1 LQTSNG
7 NNAAPAV
14 ATLTV
19 STPSAVSLGKA
30 FTPATINV
38 GGISTL
44 IITLTNAGAVA
55 TLSAPLTDT
64 LPSGLVVFGVAAT
77 TCSGTPSTTASTV
90 TLTGGSIQANSSC
103 TVTVDVTTPTAGSY
117 FNALAANSL
126 QTDVGN
132 NASPAVATLT
142 VTLITPPAPGLSL
155 SKTANPKTY
164 TQVGQVIDY
173 TYVLTNN
180 GNVALTGPFTV
191 TDNKLGTFTCGS
203 ATTLA
208 PGGSVTCTKSYT
220 IKASD
225 LGGEEGLP
233 TKVIA
238 NINTGPWLQTAR
250 STQDTTISGAGP
262 IVPNGIYAAWCIEDH
277 VPTDLHNQP
286 ATLYSTIGG
295 SLPADVAVQPW
306 NEVNYVLNHKIHA
319 SGTTTLEFFEDVQTA
334 IWLLIGDKN
343 TDFPVTANAKQ
354 MINAAKANPGFK
366 PGPGDVVAIIIY
378 SDGIQH
384 HPKPG
389 SIQESIFEMK
399 EHELKSIVNQAT
411 GLGNFGGVVVQ
422 SGQVTV
428 TVKQTDAD

>member
-1 LQTSNG
+1 MQTSNG
-7 NNAAPAV
+7 SNAAPAV

-19 STPSAVSLGKA
+19 SAPSAVTLGKA
-30 FTPATINV
+30 FIPATINV

-44 IITLTNAGAVA
+44 TITLSNAGAVA
-55 TLSAPLTDT
+55 TLTAPLTDN
-64 LPSGLVVFGVAAT
+64 LPSGVLVSGVATT

-90 TLTGGSIQANSSC
+90 TLTGGSIQAKSSC
-103 TVTVDVTTPTAGSY
+103 TVTVDVTAPTAGSY
-117 FNALAANSL
+117 FNALAAGSL
-126 QTDVGN
+126 KTDLGN

-142 VTLITPPAPGLSL
+142 VTLITLPAPGLSL
-155 SKTANPKTY
+155 SKAANPKTY

-180 GNVALTGPFTV
+180 GNVPLMGPFKV
-191 TDNKLGTFTCGS
+191 TDDKLGTFTCGS

-208 PGGSVTCTKSYT
+208 PGGSVSCTKSYT

-225 LGGEEGLP
+225 LGGEAGLP

-238 NINTGPWLQTAR
+238 NINTGPWLQTAM
-250 STQDTTISGAGP
+250 STQDTKISGAGP

-277 VPTDLHNQP
+277 VPNDLHNQP

-295 SLPADVAVQPW
+295 SLPADVASQPW

-319 SGTTTLEFFEDVQTA
+319 SGTTTLQFFEDVQTA
-334 IWLLIGDKN
+334 IWLLIGDTH
-343 TDFPVTANAKQ
+343 TDFPVTANATK

-366 PGPGDVVAIIIY
+366 PGPGDVVAVIIY
-378 SDGIQH
+378 SDGIQR

-399 EHELKSIVNQAT
+399 EHELKSIVNQAK
-411 GLGNFGGVVVQ
+411 GLGNFGGVAVQ
-422 SGQVTV
+422 SGQAQATV
-428 TVKQTDAD
+428 NQTE